1 MSEIRVNNVIADNG
15 LDAVNFSKG
24 INVSSGIITATTF
37 SGSGASLTS
46 LPAGN
51 LTGSLPAISGA
62 SLTGMTPGIT
72 MLDQYYLS
80 STKTATAGEEVI
92 MHNNFDRVSGNVTGA
107 GHIGTGMTKGGIG
120 IFTFPSTG
128 IYYIHFRSNV
138 ALDSGSSANRYAQ
151 NLIEVT
157 TNNSSYTLVSMGL
170 DGIVSGSGERF
181 GHPTAEFY
189 FDVTNTSTHKCRFK
203 IQSGNDAYK
212 IYCPSSNRLD
222 TVVTFMRI
230 GDT

>member
-1 MSEIRVNNVIADNG
+1 MSNLKFVHSGGNSVSLTTPDSNPAANRTFKLPGADG
-15 LDAVNFSKG
+15 T
-24 INVSSGIITATTF
+24 SGQSMVTN
-37 SGSGASLTS
+37 GSGALSF
-46 LPAGN
+46 AN
-51 LTGSLPAISGA
+51 V
-62 SLTGMTPGIT
+62 GIT

-128 IYYIHFRSNV
+128 IYYLHFRSNV

>member
-24 INVSSGIITATTF
+24 INVSSGIITATSF
-37 SGSGASLTS
+37 NGSGASLT
-46 LPAGN
+46 G
-51 LTGSLPAISGA
+51 I
-62 SLTGMTPGIT
+62 TPGIT

-138 ALDSGSSANRYAQ
+138 AMDSGSNANRYAQ

-203 IQSGNDAYK
+203 IQSGNSAYK

>member
-1 MSEIRVNNVIADNG
+1 MSNIKLVHSGGNSVSLTTPDSNPAANRTFKLPGADG
-15 LDAVNFSKG
+15 T
-24 INVSSGIITATTF
+24 SGQSMVTN
-37 SGSGASLTS
+37 GSGALSF
-46 LPAGN
+46 AN
-51 LTGSLPAISGA
+51 V
-62 SLTGMTPGIT
+62 GIN

-80 STKTATAGEEVI
+80 ATKTATAGEEVI

-107 GHIGTGMTKGGIG
+107 AAIGTGMTKASIG

-128 IYYIHFRSNV
+128 IYYINFRSNV
-138 ALDSGSSANRYAQ
+138 MLDSGTSSNRYAQ

-181 GHPTAEFY
+181 GNPVAEFY

-203 IQSGNDAYK
+203 VQSGNDAYK
-212 IYCPSSNRLD
+212 IYCPSSGRLD

>member
-24 INVSSGIITATTF
+24 INVSSGIITATSF
-37 SGSGASLTS
+37 NGSGASLT
-46 LPAGN
+46 G
-51 LTGSLPAISGA
+51 I
-62 SLTGMTPGIT
+62 TPGIT

-128 IYYIHFRSNV
+128 IYYLHFRSNV